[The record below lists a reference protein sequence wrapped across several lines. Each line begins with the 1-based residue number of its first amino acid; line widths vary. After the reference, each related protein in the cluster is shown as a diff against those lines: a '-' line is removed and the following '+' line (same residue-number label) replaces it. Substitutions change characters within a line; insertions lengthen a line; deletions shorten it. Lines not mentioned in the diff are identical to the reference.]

1 MKKLLTSFLILMTFF
16 FSSAVIA
23 SDNDP
28 VNMLQVLANNMI
40 ASLKS
45 NQSSLKTNPSIVY
58 SLAYKIVVPK
68 ADISFMAKSVI
79 PPQTWNSA
87 SASQRTQF
95 ESEFTKL
102 LVRTY
107 ASALKDYTSQTVKF
121 FPVRG
126 GYQGK
131 SNITVSSQII
141 RTDGPSI
148 AVNYRLI
155 NSNNNWK
162 LYDMSVEGVSIIESF
177 RSQFAGKLSQ
187 GNMDDLIRDL
197 MKHNQARGS

>member
-1 MKKLLTSFLILMTFF
+1 MKKLLTSFLIFISIAWT
-16 FSSAVIA
+16 SAYA

-28 VNMLQVLANNMI
+28 VNMLQSLANNMI
-40 ASLKS
+40 SSLKS
-45 NQSSLKTNPSIVY
+45 NQSSLKSNPGIVY

-68 ADISFMAKSVI
+68 ADIGFMAKSVI
-79 PPQTWNSA
+79 PPQTWNNATSK
-87 SASQRTQF
+87 QRAQF
-95 ESEFTKL
+95 ETEFTKL

-131 SNITVSSQII
+131 TNITVSSQII

-148 AVNYRLI
+148 SVNYRLI
-155 NSNNNWK
+155 NSGNNWK

-187 GNMDDLIRDL
+187 GNMDNLIRDL
-197 MKHNQARGS
+197 VKHNQARGS

>member
-1 MKKLLTSFLILMTFF
+1 MKKLLMSCCVILMFV
-16 FSSAVIA
+16 FSVANA
-23 SDNDP
+23 ADNDP
-28 VNMLQVLANNMI
+28 VSMLQTLANNMI
-40 ASLKS
+40 AGLKS
-45 NQSSLKTNPSIVY
+45 NQATLKSNPSVVY

-68 ADISFMAKSVI
+68 ADIAYMSKSVI

-87 SASQRTQF
+87 TPAQRTQF

-107 ASALKDYTSQTVKF
+107 ASALSDYTSQTVKF

-131 SNITVSSQII
+131 PNVTVSSQII

-148 AVNYRLI
+148 SVNYRLI
-155 NSNNNWK
+155 STPNGWK

-177 RSQFAGKLSQ
+177 RSQFAGKLAQ
-187 GNMDDLIRDL
+187 GNMQSLVQDL
-197 MKHNQARGS
+197 MKHNKARGS